1 MRLSPALLAI
11 LPVAAVVVA
20 LASPRG
26 GAARADAPAQRR
38 TVVVELFSSEGCSSC
53 PPADAVLARLA
64 REQPVAG
71 AEVVALEL
79 HVDYWNSLGWADP
92 FSSAAFTDRQRAY
105 ADAFGRRGT
114 YTPQLVVDGAAEFVG
129 SNEAGARAAV
139 AAAALEPKTQ
149 VQLTR
154 SGDRVSIAV
163 TDPTVGGGAAD
174 VWLADHRGGALHRRA
189 TRGERRRDA
198 GPRSGRAVAR
208 PRPGPLGGGSRHLG
222 EGGPG
227 HRPADLAP

>member
-92 FSSAAFTDRQRAY
+92 FSSAAFTD
-105 ADAFGRRGT
+105 
-114 YTPQLVVDGAAEFVG
+114 
-129 SNEAGARAAV
+129 
-139 AAAALEPKTQ
+139 
-149 VQLTR
+149 
-154 SGDRVSIAV
+154 
-163 TDPTVGGGAAD
+163 
-174 VWLADHRGGALHRRA
+174 
-189 TRGERRRDA
+189 
-198 GPRSGRAVAR
+198 
-208 PRPGPLGGGSRHLG
+208 
-222 EGGPG
+222 
-227 HRPADLAP
+227 